1 MNRVAFVAVVI
12 VVATFSAY
20 GQSQKE
26 TRKDTTWYEQ
36 ALRHL
41 NPNDIDYGSIWE
53 QRKRAILDQIGNPHF
68 QYSFVATVT
77 VVVLLAWLCLQRVSH
92 KRALDIAALSIADVL
107 RHDEYSRQVAD
118 EAIRRYN
125 EHIEGCNRLIEAGQ
139 DSEAELQRVRKELA
153 DTKAENKSLRNQ
165 LTTAQKSPAPGKTQE
180 KVEQPPPVKR
190 VKEEEESERGHLV
203 DQIRSLQ
210 KALRE
215 EQRKN
220 QQARGTSVDDHR
232 A

>member
-1 MNRVAFVAVVI
+1 MNRFAVVLI
-12 VVATFSAY
+12 VMVVATFPAY

-26 TRKDTTWYEQ
+26 IQKNKTWYEQ

-41 NPNDIDYGSIWE
+41 NPNDIDYGSTWE
-53 QRKRAILDQIGNPHF
+53 QRKRTILDQVGNRYF
-68 QYSFVATVT
+68 QYSFVATVGI
-77 VVVLLAWLCLQRVSH
+77 VVLFVLLCVQRMSH

-165 LTTAQKSPAPGKTQE
+165 LAGAQKGPTPGKAQQ
-180 KVEQPPPVKR
+180 KVEQPPPVKP
-190 VKEEEESERGHLV
+190 VKEEKESAPGHLV
-203 DQIRSLQ
+203 AQIQSLQ

-220 QQARGTSVDDHR
+220 QQVRGTSVDDHR